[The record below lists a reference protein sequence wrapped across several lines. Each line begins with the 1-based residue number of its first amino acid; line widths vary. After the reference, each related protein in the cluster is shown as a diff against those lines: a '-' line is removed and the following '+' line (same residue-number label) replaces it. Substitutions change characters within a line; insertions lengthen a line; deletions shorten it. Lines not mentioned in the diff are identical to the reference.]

1 VQSWGLEVLCQEP
14 KDFLSSLTAVLTPE
28 GHDADAFRAGVLRQ
42 FIMSLG
48 NGLSRL
54 VGKVFRICY
63 LGDFN
68 DLMPPGTLSG
78 VEMGLSIANIPPQTG
93 DADAKM
99 NMLKMF

>member
-1 VQSWGLEVLCQEP
+1 M
-14 KDFLSSLTAVLTPE
+14 PE

-54 VGKVFRICY
+54 AGKVFRICY

-68 DLMPPGTLSG
+68 DLMSPGTLSG
-78 VEMGLSIANIPPQTG
+78 VEMGLSIANIPPQKG
-93 DADAKM
+93 NADATM
-99 NMLKMF
+99 NMLKNVLIKSYHTCFFIQPDDFSRWRMI